1 MKLASPAERS
11 ILFYFCDAMEG
22 CKDNHEKRRDLI
34 SLSDLQLNRSPDFIK
49 AVHTFDNVKNEDV
62 LATSKKLREDLQ

>member
-1 MKLASPAERS
+1 MKLASSAEYS
-11 ILFYFCDAMEG
+11 ILFHLCSAMEA
-22 CKDNHEKRRDLI
+22 CKDNHEKRKDLI

-49 AVHTFDNVKNEDV
+49 AVHRFDNVKDADV